1 MSYKE
6 WIWSIPRPN
15 PGSRAQIIGKLNVP
29 KQIWYILAKKAFFN
43 YNVHVYTVEPLTP
56 QNQNTWDTLISAS
69 PGSTA
74 FHSLAW
80 QDALANAFKQLTPAY
95 QLIRQSDS
103 VIGGVPAFIFQPIP
117 GVRLWHSLPWNLP
130 GGIHLLNSAQLNPE
144 ELIVSIETA
153 AAEKGWCEIRWT
165 LTPEDTIT
173 HGDFFTQMGYERTN
187 HFTHLLKTN
196 GDIDALW
203 HAYNKRVRG
212 AVRKA
217 EKSGVAVRDTNSPAA
232 LSTFYDMY
240 LMTVK
245 RLGGTPKP
253 RALMQTL
260 LQRKIAKLAIATYRD
275 TIIAGLLYLRFN
287 RTVTLW
293 CEASVPAFLK
303 YRPNNAIFHYIIT
316 QACHGKDEYVDFGA
330 SPPDNR
336 GLIAHKEQY
345 RAVQT
350 DFASYTKVI
359 SSLKRRLWTQ
369 SEGML
374 RQIYTW
380 LQFF

>member
-1 MSYKE
+1 M
-6 WIWSIPRPN
+6 
-15 PGSRAQIIGKLNVP
+15 
-29 KQIWYILAKKAFFN
+29 
-43 YNVHVYTVEPLTP
+43 YTVEPLSL
-56 QNQNTWDTLISAS
+56 QNQNEWDTIIRQC
-69 PGSTA
+69 PGSNA
-74 FHSLAW
+74 FQSLAW
-80 QDALANAFKQLTPAY
+80 RDALAGAFKQLTPVY
-95 QLIRQSDS
+95 LLIKQEDAI
-103 VIGGVPAFIFQPIP
+103 VGGLPAFVFQPIP
-117 GVRLWHSLPWNLP
+117 GIRLWHSMPWNLF
-130 GGIHLLNSAQLNPE
+130 GGIHLIDSLQVNPE
-144 ELIVSIETA
+144 ALITSIETA
-153 AAEKGWCEIRWT
+153 AVKKGWCEIRWT
-165 LTPEDTIT
+165 LTPEHTA
-173 HGDFFTQMGYERTN
+173 HYGDFLTEAGYERTN

-217 EKSGVAVRDTNSPAA
+217 EKSGVEVTDTDSEEA

-253 RALMQTL
+253 RSLMQIL

-275 TIIAGLLYLRFN
+275 TIIGGLLYLRFN

-303 YRPNNAIFHYIIT
+303 YRPNNAIFHHIIT
-316 QACHGKDEYVDFGA
+316 QACHEKKYEWVDFGA
-330 SPPDNR
+330 SPPENA

-345 RAVQT
+345 RATQT
-350 DFASYTKVI
+350 DFASYTKVV
-359 SSLKRRLWTQ
+359 SPLKRALWTQ
-369 SEGML
+369 SEGAL

-380 LQFF
+380 MQRS